1 MKVEA
6 EVRLCSELADL
17 LKKAMG
23 PDNVPPKGFELR
35 DSLEDGCYTIAISG
49 DGDPHKALLTVAN
62 TIDEITR
69 VAELVE
75 SVIRAAD
82 EVILYKAGD

>member
-1 MKVEA
+1 MRVEA
-6 EVRLCSELADL
+6 EVRFCSELADV
-17 LKKAMG
+17 LKKAMC

-35 DSLEDGCYTIAISG
+35 DRLEGRCYAIAISG
-49 DGDPHKALLTVAN
+49 DGDPHRVLLTVAN

>member
-1 MKVEA
+1 MRVEA
-6 EVRLCSELADL
+6 EVRLCSELADV

-23 PDNVPPKGFELR
+23 PDNVPPKGFGLM
-35 DSLEDGCYTIAISG
+35 DSLEGGCYTITISG

>member
-1 MKVEA
+1 MRVEA
-6 EVRLCSELADL
+6 EVRLCGDLAGV
-17 LKKAMG
+17 LKMAMG
-23 PDNVPPKGFELR
+23 PDNVPPKGFRLK
-35 DSLEDGCYTIAISG
+35 DSLERGCYTISISG
-49 DGDPHKALLTVAN
+49 VGDPHKALLTIAN